1 MMTDSIKLYH
11 AFKANKFT
19 EEQAQLVVSAFEAK
33 VNVATKDELYAF
45 KDELK
50 KDIGIVRT
58 ELYDVKAEL
67 KQDIADVRDELK
79 DRIKVVELGLEK
91 LSRKQ
96 LWTTFILIFTI
107 IAVNPKSVEMILR
120 AIGIIK

>member
-33 VNVATKDELYAF
+33 ANVATKDELYA
-45 KDELK
+45 
-50 KDIGIVRT
+50 
-58 ELYDVKAEL
+58 VKAEL
-67 KQDIADVRDELK
+67 KQDIADVKAELKKDITDVKDELK

-91 LSRKQ
+91 MSRKQ